1 MRPAALSTTRSSA
14 LLGPLPPRRAL
25 GFAVWGRWSRS
36 PGPQGRLFW
45 MYLMKLG
52 VVGMAQRRD
61 ASVAPVPGL
70 PLQRQGAHPVS
81 CSAQLWLLLTAQGIR
96 VGWGGVGPLRRGR
109 ETTVSLRPASRARVT
124 RLHQAARRAT
134 MHMGADGACAG
145 LGHLPHRRG
154 LVVEAL
160 S

>member
-1 MRPAALSTTRSSA
+1 
-14 LLGPLPPRRAL
+14 
-25 GFAVWGRWSRS
+25 
-36 PGPQGRLFW
+36 
-45 MYLMKLG
+45 MYLMKPG

-70 PLQRQGAHPVS
+70 PLQRQGAHPR
-81 CSAQLWLLLTAQGIR
+81 L
-96 VGWGGVGPLRRGR
+96 PLRPVVAPPHRPGHPCGMGRRGAPQTGR
-109 ETTVSLRPASRARVT
+109 ETTVSLCPASRARVT

-134 MHMGADGACAG
+134 MHTGADGACAG